1 MLREVET
8 GAGTLRYELTR
19 KAVRR
24 LNLRVGADGRIAVS
38 IPRRLPAEA
47 ADAFVREKADW
58 IARVLE
64 RQAARRKAD
73 GDGLWL
79 LGERIPL
86 RIREGER
93 EEAVLSGGAL
103 TVLLPPG
110 AGEERAAEAV
120 KRFLER
126 AGGPVF
132 EDALRRMHRLA
143 APLGVPF
150 PQMTTRWARARWGSC
165 TAAKGR
171 ISINKALI
179 CAPPACIDYVLL
191 HELVHFLHPDH
202 SPAFYACLASL
213 MPDYRERERAI
224 RRFDPA
230 RCLPF
235 PKAREGEKDSP

>member
-1 MLREVET
+1 M
-8 GAGTLRYELTR
+8 
-19 KAVRR
+19 
-24 LNLRVGADGRIAVS
+24 
-38 IPRRLPAEA
+38 
-47 ADAFVREKADW
+47 
-58 IARVLE
+58 
-64 RQAARRKAD
+64 
-73 GDGLWL
+73 
-79 LGERIPL
+79 
-86 RIREGER
+86 
-93 EEAVLSGGAL
+93 
-103 TVLLPPG
+103 LLPPG
-110 AGEERAAEAV
+110 AGEARAAEAV

-235 PKAREGEKDSP
+235 PKAGEGEKDSP

>member
-8 GAGTLRYELTR
+8 GAGTLRYELAR
-19 KAVRR
+19 KDVRR
-24 LNLRVGADGRIAVS
+24 LNLRVGVDGRIAVS

-58 IARVLE
+58 IDRVLE

-93 EEAVLSGGAL
+93 EEAVLSDGAL

-110 AGEERAAEAV
+110 VKEERAAALV
-120 KRFLER
+120 KNFLER
-126 AGGPVF
+126 TGAPVF

-191 HELVHFLHPDH
+191 HELVHFLHPNH
-202 SPAFYACLASL
+202 SSAFYACLASL
-213 MPDYRERERAI
+213 MPDYRERERI
-224 RRFDPA
+224 MRGFSPA
-230 RCLPF
+230 LCLPF
-235 PKAREGEKDSP
+235 RETE